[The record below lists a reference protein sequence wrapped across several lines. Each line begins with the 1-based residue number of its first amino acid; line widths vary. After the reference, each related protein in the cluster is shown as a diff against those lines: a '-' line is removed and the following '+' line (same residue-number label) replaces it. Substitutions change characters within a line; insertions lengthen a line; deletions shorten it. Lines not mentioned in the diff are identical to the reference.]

1 MKQCLTTV
9 LLCTAV
15 SSFNVLAG
23 DVLAGDP
30 AAGESKAALCTSCH
44 GPAGNSVNP
53 AWPKLA
59 GQHAAYTAKQ
69 VRDFMEGATRNDAL
83 MAPMIASLSDQD
95 IEDIAAY
102 YALQPS
108 TGGFVSEELHA
119 LGERIYRGGNMESGV
134 PACIACHGPRGAGNG
149 PAGFPRLAGQHAV
162 YTAKQLEDWRIGARA
177 NDPNDMMA
185 DAARYLTPTEAKAV
199 SEYIAGLH

>member
-9 LLCTAV
+9 LLCTAI
-15 SSFNVLAG
+15 SFNVLAD
-23 DVLAGDP
+23 DVLVGNP
-30 AAGESKAALCTSCH
+30 GAGESKAALCTSCH

-53 AWPKLA
+53 EWPKLA

-69 VRDFMEGATRNDAL
+69 VRDFMAGATRSNAL
-83 MAPMIASLSDQD
+83 MAPMIAGLSAQD

-119 LGERIYRGGNMESGV
+119 LGERIYRGGIMESGV

-149 PAGFPRLAGQHAV
+149 PAGFPRVAGQHAV
-162 YTAKQLEDWRIGARA
+162 YTAKQLEDWRMGSRA
-177 NDPNDMMA
+177 NDPNGMMA
-185 DAARYLTPTEAKAV
+185 DAVRYLTPAQVEAV

>member
-15 SSFNVLAG
+15 SFNGFA
-23 DVLAGDP
+23 ADP
-30 AAGESKAALCTSCH
+30 AAGEAKAALCVACH
-44 GPAGNSVNP
+44 GPAGNSANP
-53 AWPKLA
+53 EWPKLA
-59 GQHAAYTAKQ
+59 GQNAKYTAKQ
-69 VRDFMEGATRNDAL
+69 IRDFMEGATRSNAL
-83 MAPMIASLSDQD
+83 MAPMIAGLTDQD

-102 YALQPS
+102 YAAQPS
-108 TGGFVSEELHA
+108 TGGFTSEALHA

-134 PACIACHGPRGAGNG
+134 PACIACHGPRGAGNA

-162 YTAKQLEDWRIGARA
+162 YTAKQIEDWRHGVRT
-177 NDPNDMMA
+177 NDSNEMMA
-185 DAARYLTPTEAKAV
+185 DAVRYLTPAETKAV

>member
-15 SSFNVLAG
+15 SFNALAG
-23 DVLAGDP
+23 DVLAGNP
-30 AAGESKAALCTSCH
+30 GAGESKAALCTSCH

-53 AWPKLA
+53 EWPKLA

-69 VRDFMEGATRNDAL
+69 VRDFMAGATRSNAL
-83 MAPMIASLSDQD
+83 MAPMIAGLSDQD

-102 YALQPS
+102 YALQSS

-134 PACIACHGPRGAGNG
+134 PACIACHGPRGTGNG

-162 YTAKQLEDWRIGARA
+162 YTAKQLEDWRIGDRA
-177 NDPNDMMA
+177 NDPSGMMA
-185 DAARYLTPTEAKAV
+185 DAVRYLTPTEAMAV

>member
-15 SSFNVLAG
+15 SFISFNVF
-23 DVLAGDP
+23 AGDP
-30 AAGESKAALCTSCH
+30 VAGKAKVALCVSCH

-59 GQHAAYTAKQ
+59 GQHARYTAKQ
-69 VRDFMEGATRNDAL
+69 IHDFKAGVTRSDVL
-83 MAPMIASLSDQD
+83 MAPMIAGLSDQD

-102 YALQPS
+102 YATQSS
-108 TGGFVSEELHA
+108 TGGFASEELHA
-119 LGERIYRGGNMESGV
+119 LGERVYRGGNAESGV
-134 PACIACHGPRGAGNG
+134 PACIACHGPGGGGNDL
-149 PAGFPRLAGQHAV
+149 AGFPRLAGQHAT
-162 YTAKQLEDWRIGARA
+162 YTAKQLEDWRLGLRT
-177 NDPNDMMA
+177 NDSNEMMA
-185 DAARYLTPTEAKAV
+185 DAVRYLTPGEAKAV

>member
-15 SSFNVLAG
+15 SFNVLAG
-23 DVLAGDP
+23 DP
-30 AAGESKAALCTSCH
+30 SAGEAKAAICASCH

-53 AWPKLA
+53 EWPKLA
-59 GQHAAYTAKQ
+59 GQHAKYTAKQ
-69 VRDFMEGATRNDAL
+69 IRDFKAGVTRNNAL
-83 MAPMIASLSDQD
+83 MAPMIAGLSDQD

-102 YALQPS
+102 YAAQS
-108 TGGFVSEELHA
+108 GTGGFASKDLHA

-134 PACIACHGPRGAGNG
+134 PACIACHGPRGAGND
-149 PAGFPRLAGQHAV
+149 PAGFPRVAGQHAT
-162 YTAKQLEDWRIGARA
+162 YTAMQIEDWRAENRA
-177 NDPNDMMA
+177 NDPNEMMA
-185 DAARYLTPTEAKAV
+185 DAVRYLTPREVKAV

>member
-23 DVLAGDP
+23 DVLVGDP
-30 AAGESKAALCTSCH
+30 AAGASKAALCTSCH

-69 VRDFMEGATRNDAL
+69 VRDLMEGATRSDAL

-162 YTAKQLEDWRIGARA
+162 YTAKQLEDWRIGDRA
-177 NDPNDMMA
+177 NDPNGMMA
-185 DAARYLTPTEAKAV
+185 DAVRYLTPTEAKAV